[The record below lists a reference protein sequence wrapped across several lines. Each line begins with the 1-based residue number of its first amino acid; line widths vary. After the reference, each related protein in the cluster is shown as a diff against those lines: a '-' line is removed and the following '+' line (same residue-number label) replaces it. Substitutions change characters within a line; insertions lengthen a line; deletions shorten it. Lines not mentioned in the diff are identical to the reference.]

1 MGRHMSNA
9 LIRMAAQLPK
19 GSNERRTILAALIAQ
34 DVAETISRI
43 KEATDDN
50 YHTDAVLMVAGLLER
65 RTEWRVLVSLKKIH
79 DELGYMPQELI
90 TFRESILRDLLQ
102 VAKAQMTPGQYAT
115 LRSLF

>member
-50 YHTDAVLMVAGLLER
+50 YHTDAVLMLAGLLNR
-65 RTEWRVLVSLKKIH
+65 RTEWRVLVYLKKIH
-79 DELGYMPQELI
+79 DELGHMPQELI
-90 TFRESILRDLLQ
+90 TFRESILQELLP
-102 VAKAQMTPGQYAT
+102 VAKAQMTPGQYAA
-115 LRSLF
+115 LRSSF